1 MPRSLDVRDP
11 ARQGAAISAAVEQL
25 RGGGL
30 VAFPTET
37 VYGLGARARDAAAVA
52 RVYALKGRPPAH
64 PLIVH
69 LADAAAMS
77 AWAAEVPEAARLLAA
92 AHWPG
97 PLTLVLRARADVPA
111 SVTGGAAT
119 VALRVPDHPVAM
131 ALLRALGE
139 GVAAPSAN
147 RFGRVSPTSAEHV
160 LQEFEG
166 DADLL
171 VLDGGPCLVGLES
184 TIVDLSAGV
193 PRLLRPGGVGVRA
206 LIDAVGPLAG
216 AEAGPRPPAP
226 GDHPRHYAPDVPTRL
241 VERAALHQ
249 VPLDVAVLARR
260 GPPVGRPVGAAP
272 WLDLGRAPAP
282 YARALYAALRVLE
295 ASQPSAIWIERVP
308 DDDPWRAVADRL
320 QRASS
325 DAAAAPQAAG
335 AAPTG
340 ADTGGHDA
348 LPEETA

>member
-1 MPRSLDVRDP
+1 MPRSLDAREP
-11 ARQGAAISAAVEQL
+11 ARQGAAINAAAEHL
-25 RGGGL
+25 RAGGL

-52 RVYALKGRPPAH
+52 RVYALKGRPPNH

-69 LADAAAMS
+69 LADASAMS
-77 AWAAEVPEAARLLAA
+77 AWAAEVPEAARRLAA
-92 AHWPG
+92 AYWPG
-97 PLTLVLRARADVPA
+97 PLTVVLRARDDVPA

-131 ALLRALGE
+131 ALLLALGE

-147 RFGRVSPTSAEHV
+147 RFGRVSPTSAAHV
-160 LQEFEG
+160 LQEFER

-171 VLDGGPCLVGLES
+171 VLDGGPCAVGLES
-184 TIVDLSAGV
+184 TIVDLSSGA

-226 GDHPRHYAPDVPTRL
+226 GDQLRHYAPDVPTRL
-241 VERAALHQ
+241 VERAELTE
-249 VPLDVAVLARR
+249 VPFEVAVLARR
-260 GPPVGRPVGAAP
+260 APPPERPVGAAP
-272 WLDLGRAPAP
+272 WLDLGRAPAA

-308 DDDPWRAVADRL
+308 DTEPWRAVVDRL
-320 QRASS
+320 QRASG
-325 DAAAAPQAAG
+325 DAASALQAAG
-335 AAPTG
+335 AASTSATPRRQG
-340 ADTGGHDA
+340 AR
-348 LPEETA
+348 PEETA

>member
-1 MPRSLDVRDP
+1 MPRSLDARDLDHHD
-11 ARQGAAISAAVEQL
+11 AAITAAAAHL
-25 RGGGL
+25 RAGGL

-52 RVYALKGRPPAH
+52 RVYALKGRPPSH

-69 LADAAAMS
+69 LADAAALD
-77 AWAAEVPEAARLLAA
+77 AWAETVPDAAWRLAA

-119 VALRVPDHPVAM
+119 VALRVPDHPVAL

-160 LQEFEG
+160 LQEFAF
-166 DADLL
+166 DDDLL
-171 VLDGGPCLVGLES
+171 VLDGGPCAVGLES

-206 LIDAVGPLAG
+206 LIDTVGPLAG

-241 VERAALHQ
+241 VERGALAD

-260 GPPVGRPVGAAP
+260 APPPGRPVGAAP

-295 ASQPSAIWIERVP
+295 ASAPSAIWIERVP
-308 DDDPWRAVADRL
+308 VDEPWRAIDDRL
-320 QRASS
+320 LRAST
-325 DAAAAPQAAG
+325 AAAS
-335 AAPTG
+335 AAPRDH
-340 ADTGGHDA
+340 DTP
-348 LPEETA
+348 PEETA